1 MSRFSQSNTA
11 SKNKATFT
19 IIKTTISAVIALL
32 VQLCVLPEA
41 YSQMAGPADNKGTT
55 SKSLGQIDLKDEIQG
70 MEGRQL
76 RSRYITIEPGG
87 HSSAHSHAGRPTL
100 EYIAQGNVIEIRN
113 GVETPHSQGEMVIAT
128 HDISHWWEN
137 RGTEKVVLIPIDIFK
152 P

>member
-1 MSRFSQSNTA
+1 MNKFSYGNPA
-11 SKNKATFT
+11 SKNRTNFA
-19 IIKTTISAVIALL
+19 IAKTTIAVASVLL
-32 VQLCVLPEA
+32 VQLVVLPDA
-41 YSQMAGPADNKGTT
+41 YSQAAGPTDNKGTT

-100 EYIAQGNVIEIRN
+100 EYVAQGNVIEIRN